1 MSPFANCSQDL
12 NISVSTL
19 AGLRG
24 GTSFVALLLTVGL
37 LAIVYYCGV
46 AREKKWLKLSIYLL
60 LASSIGYLAVL
71 FISILHIF
79 FPSSWLDIWCKIFGF
94 LDQILSVCLISMF
107 LVSIHP
113 TVKTLLSHI
122 NRGHDEVICC
132 KKTRIIQVFVSVVIA
147 VTFLTIASSIAP
159 FFTHNYGLV
168 GGWCWIKVGKNC
180 KQSLLEQMFL
190 WYIPYILIFQT
201 YIVLLL
207 ISVSVFVKEV
217 CCNYKHRARC
227 QHGSTN
233 NRQYRKHYE
242 VLGRVVI
249 QLIVLVPI
257 ILDFIIFALRASG
270 HSSSPVWVIFAI
282 GSPSTSFLIP
292 LSLTLYIIQCRKD
305 EPNTT
310 PPAPEIHINSQAKLA
325 ESYGALESGISI
337 TPVDSNASD
346 YHTARYEF
354 SSHMYVKVEC
364 NIAIN

>member
-1 MSPFANCSQDL
+1 MSSSSNCSKEL
-12 NISVSTL
+12 NISVDTL

-37 LAIVYYCGV
+37 LAIVHYCGV

-94 LDQILSVCLISMF
+94 LDQILSVCLISML

-132 KKTRIIQVFVSVVIA
+132 KKTRIIQVFVSVVIT

-159 FFTHNYGLV
+159 FFTHNYGPV
-168 GGWCWIKVGKNC
+168 GGWCWISAEKNC
-180 KQSLLEQMFL
+180 KQLTAGLWEQMFL
-190 WYIPYILIFQT
+190 WYILYMLISLT
-201 YIVLLL
+201 CIVLML
-207 ISVSVFVKEV
+207 IAVSVFVKEV
-217 CCNYKHRARC
+217 CCNYKHRTHH
-227 QHGSTN
+227 QHGSKS

-242 VLGRVVI
+242 VLGKVVI

-270 HSSSPVWVIFAI
+270 DYSPPVWVIFAI
-282 GSPSTSFLIP
+282 GPPSIGFLIP
-292 LSLTLYIIQCRKD
+292 LSLTLYIQCRQD

-310 PPAPEIHINSQAKLA
+310 PPAPEIHINSQAKSKV
-325 ESYGALESGISI
+325 SYGALEAKTIAS
-337 TPVDSNASD
+337 DASD
-346 YHTARYEF
+346 YMHTAREEF
-354 SSHMYVKVEC
+354 SSYVEVD
-364 NIAIN
+364 